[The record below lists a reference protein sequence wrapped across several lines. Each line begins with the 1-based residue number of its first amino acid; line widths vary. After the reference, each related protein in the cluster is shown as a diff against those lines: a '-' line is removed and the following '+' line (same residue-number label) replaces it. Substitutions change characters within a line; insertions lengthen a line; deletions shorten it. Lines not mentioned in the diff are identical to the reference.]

1 MDPGGQQQS
10 RREFSLEFPWNM
22 ILSCLILSYNERNF
36 KEEADSMDMRE
47 EMRQY
52 LDFCQ
57 YRKELSRNTLKA
69 YRIDLEQFLRY
80 VKDNALLKTKIEE
93 YITELHKKYKQKT
106 VKRKIAS
113 IKAFYKYLEEEEKL
127 EVPNPF
133 TKIRVKFKE
142 AESLPRIIPRN
153 DIEKLLNCMYKIMDH
168 SEKGTAIYRDLTI
181 VEMFFATGARV
192 YEISNLKRQD
202 IDLDN
207 GIIKIFGKGSKERYV
222 QIGSHEILRLMRE
235 YYRLNQEV
243 IDKCGFFFV
252 NQQGKRFSEQSIRR
266 MLRKYSPQA
275 GVSVHIT
282 PHMFRHSVAT
292 YLLEEGVDIMYI
304 QKILGHSSI
313 KTTQIYLHIASKKQ
327 MEILR
332 ERHPRNRMRIQR
344 AA

>member
-1 MDPGGQQQS
+1 M
-10 RREFSLEFPWNM
+10 E
-22 ILSCLILSYNERNF
+22 I
-36 KEEADSMDMRE
+36 RE
-47 EMRQY
+47 EMEQY
-52 LDFCQ
+52 LEFCQ
-57 YRKELSRNTLKA
+57 YRKELSRNTVKA

-80 VKDNALLKTKIEE
+80 VKEDTLLRSKIEA

-113 IKAFYKYLEEEEKL
+113 IKAFYQYLEEEERMK
-127 EVPNPF
+127 ESNPF

-142 AESLPRIIPRN
+142 VESLPRIIPRN
-153 DIEKLLNCMYKIMDH
+153 EIEKLLNCMYAIIDH
-168 SEKGTAIYRDLTI
+168 SEKKSTIYRDLTI
-181 VEMFFATGARV
+181 VEIFFATGARV

-207 GIIKIFGKGSKERYV
+207 GIIRIFGKGSKERCV
-222 QIGSHEILRLMRE
+222 QIGNHDILELMKA
-235 YYRLNQEV
+235 YYQMNQEV
-243 IDKCGFFFV
+243 IEECGFFFV

-266 MLRKYSPQA
+266 MLRKYSCQA
-275 GVSVHIT
+275 GISVHIT

-304 QKILGHSSI
+304 QKLLGHSSI

-332 ERHPRNRMRIQR
+332 ERHPRNRMQIQR

>member
-1 MDPGGQQQS
+1 M
-10 RREFSLEFPWNM
+10 E
-22 ILSCLILSYNERNF
+22 I
-36 KEEADSMDMRE
+36 RE
-47 EMRQY
+47 EMEQY
-52 LDFCQ
+52 LEFCQ
-57 YRKELSRNTLKA
+57 YRKELSKNTVKA
-69 YRIDLEQFLRY
+69 YRIDLEQFLHY
-80 VKDNALLKTKIEE
+80 VKEDALLRSKIEA

-113 IKAFYKYLEEEEKL
+113 IKAFYQYLEEEERM
-127 EVPNPF
+127 EVSNPF

-153 DIEKLLNCMYKIMDH
+153 EIEKLLNCMYAIIDH
-168 SEKGTAIYRDLTI
+168 SEKKSTIYRDLTI
-181 VEMFFATGARV
+181 VEIFFATGARV

-207 GIIKIFGKGSKERYV
+207 GIIRIFGKGSKERCV
-222 QIGSHEILRLMRE
+222 QIGNHDILELMKA
-235 YYRLNQEV
+235 YYQMNQEV
-243 IDKCGFFFV
+243 IEQCGFFFV

-266 MLRKYSPQA
+266 MLRKYSCQA

-304 QKILGHSSI
+304 QKLLGHSSI

-332 ERHPRNRMRIQR
+332 ERHPRNWMQIQR

>member
-1 MDPGGQQQS
+1 M
-10 RREFSLEFPWNM
+10 E
-22 ILSCLILSYNERNF
+22 I
-36 KEEADSMDMRE
+36 RE
-47 EMRQY
+47 EMEQY
-52 LDFCQ
+52 LEFCQ
-57 YRKELSRNTLKA
+57 YRKELSRNTVKA

-80 VKDNALLKTKIEE
+80 VKEDTLLRSKIEA

-113 IKAFYKYLEEEEKL
+113 IKAFYQYLEEEERMK
-127 EVPNPF
+127 ESNPF

-142 AESLPRIIPRN
+142 VESLPRIIPRN
-153 DIEKLLNCMYKIMDH
+153 EIEKLLNCMYAIIDH
-168 SEKGTAIYRDLTI
+168 SEKKSTIYRDLTI
-181 VEMFFATGARV
+181 VEIFFATGARV

-207 GIIKIFGKGSKERYV
+207 GIIRIFGKGSKERCV
-222 QIGSHEILRLMRE
+222 QIGNHDILELMKV
-235 YYRLNQEV
+235 YYQMNQEE
-243 IDKCGFFFV
+243 IEQCGFFFV

-266 MLRKYSPQA
+266 MIRKYSCQA
-275 GVSVHIT
+275 GISVHIT

-304 QKILGHSSI
+304 QKLLGHSSI

-332 ERHPRNRMRIQR
+332 ERHPRNRMQIQR

>member
-1 MDPGGQQQS
+1 M
-10 RREFSLEFPWNM
+10 E
-22 ILSCLILSYNERNF
+22 
-36 KEEADSMDMRE
+36 MRE
-47 EMRQY
+47 EMEQY
-52 LDFCQ
+52 LEFCQ
-57 YRKELSRNTLKA
+57 YRKELSRNTVKA

-80 VKDNALLKTKIEE
+80 VKKDTLLRSKIEA

-113 IKAFYKYLEEEEKL
+113 IKAFYQYLEEEERMK
-127 EVPNPF
+127 ESNPF

-142 AESLPRIIPRN
+142 VESLPRIIPRN
-153 DIEKLLNCMYKIMDH
+153 EIEKLLNCMYAIIDH
-168 SEKGTAIYRDLTI
+168 SEKKSTIYRDLTI
-181 VEMFFATGARV
+181 VEIFFATGARV

-207 GIIKIFGKGSKERYV
+207 GIIRIFGKGSKERCV
-222 QIGSHEILRLMRE
+222 QIGNHDILELMKA
-235 YYRLNQEV
+235 YYQMNQEK
-243 IDKCGFFFV
+243 IEQCGFFFV

-266 MLRKYSPQA
+266 MIRKYSCQA

-304 QKILGHSSI
+304 QKLLGHSSI

-332 ERHPRNRMRIQR
+332 ERHPRNQMQIQR

>member
-1 MDPGGQQQS
+1 M
-10 RREFSLEFPWNM
+10 E
-22 ILSCLILSYNERNF
+22 I
-36 KEEADSMDMRE
+36 RE
-47 EMRQY
+47 EMEQY
-52 LDFCQ
+52 LEFCQ
-57 YRKELSRNTLKA
+57 YRKELSRNTVKA

-80 VKDNALLKTKIEE
+80 VKEDTLLRSKIEA

-113 IKAFYKYLEEEEKL
+113 IKAFYQYLEEEERMK
-127 EVPNPF
+127 ESNPF

-142 AESLPRIIPRN
+142 VESLPRIIPRN
-153 DIEKLLNCMYKIMDH
+153 EIEKLLNCMYAIIDH
-168 SEKGTAIYRDLTI
+168 SEKKSTIYRDLTI
-181 VEMFFATGARV
+181 VEIFFATGARV

-207 GIIKIFGKGSKERYV
+207 GIIRIFGKGSKERCV
-222 QIGSHEILRLMRE
+222 QIGNHDILELMKA
-235 YYRLNQEV
+235 YYQMNQEV
-243 IDKCGFFFV
+243 IEQCGFFFV

-266 MLRKYSPQA
+266 MLRKYSCQA
-275 GVSVHIT
+275 GISVHIT

-304 QKILGHSSI
+304 QKLLGHSSI

-332 ERHPRNRMRIQR
+332 ERHPRNRMQIQR

>member
-1 MDPGGQQQS
+1 M
-10 RREFSLEFPWNM
+10 E
-22 ILSCLILSYNERNF
+22 
-36 KEEADSMDMRE
+36 
-47 EMRQY
+47 QY
-52 LDFCQ
+52 LEFCQ
-57 YRKELSRNTLKA
+57 YRKELSGNTVKA

-80 VKDNALLKTKIEE
+80 VEEDAFLRAKIEV

-113 IKAFYKYLEEEEKL
+113 IKAFYQYLEEEERM
-127 EVPNPF
+127 EASNPF

-142 AESLPRIIPRN
+142 AESLPRIIPRTE
-153 DIEKLLNCMYKIMDH
+153 IEKLLNCMYAIMDH
-168 SEKGTAIYRDLTI
+168 SEKKSTIYRDLTI
-181 VEMFFATGARV
+181 VEIFFATGARV

-207 GIIKIFGKGSKERYV
+207 GIIRIFGKGSKERCV
-222 QIGSHEILRLMRE
+222 QIGNHDILELMKA
-235 YYRLNQEV
+235 YYQMNQEE
-243 IDKCGFFFV
+243 IEQCGFFFV

-266 MLRKYSPQA
+266 MLRKYSCQA
-275 GVSVHIT
+275 GVSIHIT

-304 QKILGHSSI
+304 QKLLGHSSI

-332 ERHPRNRMRIQR
+332 ERHPRNRMKIQK